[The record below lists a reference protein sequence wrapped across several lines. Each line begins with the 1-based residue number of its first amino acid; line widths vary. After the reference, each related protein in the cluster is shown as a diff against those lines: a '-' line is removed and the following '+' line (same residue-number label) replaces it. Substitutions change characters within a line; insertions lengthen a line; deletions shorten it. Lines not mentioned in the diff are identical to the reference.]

1 MKKSIL
7 VILTSA
13 FVPIA
18 SFAQFN
24 TIGDVASRPSIKTI
38 KNPSEQTVAP
48 KDSILLSDTAST
60 DIPDRMEGKE
70 ERLRTYLS
78 VSFPLKKIQI
88 NSKFGMRMHPVYH
101 KYIMHNGIDLHARH
115 ENVLSMLP
123 GKVLRVGYDSRSGKY
138 VTVQTANYTVSYCH
152 LSEQYVKTNDYLQA
166 GEPLGLTGNTGAS
179 TGEHLHLTTKK
190 DGKAFDPTILID
202 YVRSVK
208 NSCLNDLA
216 F

>member
-1 MKKSIL
+1 MKRAIL
-7 VILTSA
+7 ILLTSV
-13 FVPIA
+13 FVPTICL
-18 SFAQFN
+18 AQFN
-24 TIGDVASRPSIKTI
+24 TIGDVNSHRIAQIKR
-38 KNPSEQTVAP
+38 NPSEQIQTP
-48 KDSILLSDTAST
+48 KDSIQEDNTSVNPTET
-60 DIPDRMEGKE
+60 EGKE
-70 ERLRTYLS
+70 DRIRQYLS

-88 NSKFGMRMHPVYH
+88 NSKFGMRMHPIYH

-115 ENVLSMLP
+115 EDVLSMLT

-152 LSEQYVKTNDYLQA
+152 LSEQYVKTNDYLHA

-190 DGKAFDPTILID
+190 DGKAFDPTILLE

-208 NSCLNDLA
+208 SSCMTDL

>member
-24 TIGDVASRPSIKTI
+24 TIGEVASRPSINTI
-38 KNPSEQTVAP
+38 KNPLELTVAP
-48 KDSILLSDTAST
+48 KDSVLPSDTASAE
-60 DIPDRMEGKE
+60 IPDRMEGKE

-101 KYIMHNGIDLHARH
+101 KYIMHNGIDLHSRH
-115 ENVLSMLP
+115 EDVLSMLP

-166 GEPLGLTGNTGAS
+166 GEGNTGAS

-190 DGKAFDPTILID
+190 DGKAFDPTILLEYI
-202 YVRSVK
+202 RSVK
-208 NSCLNDLA
+208 SSCMTDL